1 VIDMATSDTGRATD
15 PVLRLPEAPAALR
28 KRRVGVATALRY
40 FGPGAIIASLTIGSG
55 ESILASREGAV
66 FGYAVL
72 WAVVVG
78 CFAKGALVYASNRY
92 ITLTGEHP
100 MRRFAR
106 VMPGPRGW
114 FPIVLVVICFASFP
128 GWASGVAT
136 ALGDYLG
143 ALGLGNATVWAIGA
157 LLLAAVLSFL
167 GGYAVLEKV
176 QVAIAGLMVVLVLI
190 AVFVSN
196 PDWLAALRGLLPV
209 IPDYA
214 PFVAERYP
222 DVAAT
227 SVWVEL
233 AVFMGGLGGGMYDYI
248 GYTGMLREKKWGM
261 LGHRDA
267 GRIEE
272 DLAATDDRA
281 PIPLSTEPT
290 DVANARAWSRAPLF
304 DMLAA
309 FLALGVIAA
318 AFMMNGA
325 TILGAQQQVPEEND
339 VLTYQSQ
346 FFGVVAPVFEY
357 FYIVAIV
364 MVLFGTIYA
373 LWEAYSWTAYESLAA
388 VSERVRA
395 RGQHGIRPLVYGW
408 TGGIAV
414 IAILSDLS
422 FTDLVT
428 PAAILGGVFA
438 CGIYGAGLLYVDKV
452 NLPEPYRMGRTL
464 RTLVALGS
472 VFLTVCGVIAIL
484 ELLAVIA

>member
-1 VIDMATSDTGRATD
+1 M
-15 PVLRLPEAPAALR
+15 L
-28 KRRVGVATALRY
+28 
-40 FGPGAIIASLTIGSG
+40 
-55 ESILASREGAV
+55 
-66 FGYAVL
+66 
-72 WAVVVG
+72 
-78 CFAKGALVYASNRY
+78 LV
-92 ITLTGEHP
+92 
-100 MRRFAR
+100 
-106 VMPGPRGW
+106 
-114 FPIVLVVICFASFP
+114 
-128 GWASGVAT
+128 
-136 ALGDYLG
+136 
-143 ALGLGNATVWAIGA
+143 
-157 LLLAAVLSFL
+157 AAVLSFI

-176 QVAIAGLMVVLVLI
+176 QVAIAGIMVLLVLI

-209 IPDYA
+209 FPDYA

-222 DVAAT
+222 EVAET

-267 GRIEE
+267 ARIEQ
-272 DLAATDDRA
+272 DLAAKDDRA
-281 PIPLSTEPT
+281 PIPLSTDPE
-290 DVANARAWSRAPLF
+290 DVATARAWSRAPFF

-309 FLALGVIAA
+309 FLALGVIAV

-388 VSERVRA
+388 VSEKVRA
-395 RGQHGIRPLVYGW
+395 RGQRGIRPVVYGW
-408 TGGIAV
+408 TGAIALV
-414 IAILSDLS
+414 AILSDLS

-428 PAAILGGVFA
+428 PASILGGVFA
-438 CGIYGAGLLYVDKV
+438 CGIYGAGLVYIDKV

-464 RTLVALGS
+464 RTLVVLGS

-484 ELLAVIA
+484 ELVGAIA